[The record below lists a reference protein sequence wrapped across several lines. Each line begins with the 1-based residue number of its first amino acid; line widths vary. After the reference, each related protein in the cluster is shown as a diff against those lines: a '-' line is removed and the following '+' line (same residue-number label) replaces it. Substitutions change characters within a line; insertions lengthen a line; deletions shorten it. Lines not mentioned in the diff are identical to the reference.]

1 MVLSKAVEPPD
12 LVVVTVGGV
21 LTTRDQAEMVRWVR
35 DAIATTGAV
44 RVLVR
49 LEDFAGWR
57 HEPALDA
64 ASLWL
69 QDGEPVSRM
78 AIVGDAA
85 RRGAVLTAIAQ
96 SIRTMPIEYFGTESA
111 ARTWLAAS
119 S

>member
-1 MVLSKAVEPPD
+1 MVLSKAMEPPD

-21 LTTRDQAEMVRWVR
+21 LTSHDQAEMVRWVR
-35 DAIATTGAV
+35 DAISTTGAV

-57 HEPALDA
+57 YEPTAEA
-64 ASLWL
+64 ASIWR
-69 QDGEPVSRM
+69 QDGEPVARM
-78 AIVGDAA
+78 AIVGDSA
-85 RRGAVLTAIAQ
+85 RRCAVLNAIAH
-96 SIRTMPIEYFGTESA
+96 SIRKMTIEYFGTESA